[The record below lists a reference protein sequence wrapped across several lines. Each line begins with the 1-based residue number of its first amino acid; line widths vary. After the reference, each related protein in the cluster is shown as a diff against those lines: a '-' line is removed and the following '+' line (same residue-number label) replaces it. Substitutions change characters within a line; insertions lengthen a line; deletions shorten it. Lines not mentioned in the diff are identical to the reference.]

1 MKEAAQTGAPIE
13 HVCEMYH
20 IDWVYAGSSHTEKAA
35 MKTDRCIHGFEEQ
48 HCASCRRCQ
57 HGLFE
62 SRCATCRP
70 KTAREATI
78 MLANDAARP
87 AEEHRGYEISYGA
100 GQRSWYIRADA
111 DAPLSQTHVS
121 LGLPGAASHRRDP
134 RPPDPRRRRWQEEEG
149 LTTTLR

>member
-20 IDWVYAGSSHTEKAA
+20 SDRVYASSTHTQKAA

-100 GQRSWYIRADA
+100 GERSWYIRADA
-111 DAPLSQTHVS
+111 DAPLSQLTYRSAFQARRAIDEILDRPV
-121 LGLPGAASHRRDP
+121 PVAA
-134 RPPDPRRRRWQEEEG
+134 G
-149 LTTTLR
+149 GKKKKG